1 MDLKADTIINY
12 REIKVMDILKGGPSI
27 LPLLDKLRNPYEDT
41 PILVTKWVEALPYR
55 VSVLSS
61 LDFRNTG
68 HLSVTTNCVT
78 TFIRF

>member
-1 MDLKADTIINY
+1 
-12 REIKVMDILKGGPSI
+12 MDILRGGPSI

-55 VSVLSS
+55 VRVVLTC
-61 LDFRNTG
+61 LDPRNTG
-68 HLSVTTNCVT
+68 QLLVTTSFAT

>member
-1 MDLKADTIINY
+1 MDLSTGAIIDY
-12 REIKVMDILKGGPSI
+12 REIKVMDILRGGPSI

-55 VSVLSS
+55 VCVLFV
-61 LDFRNTG
+61 LVIRNTG
-68 HLSVTTNCVT
+68 HLLVTTNFVI

>member
-1 MDLKADTIINY
+1 MDMLN
-12 REIKVMDILKGGPSI
+12 GGPSI

-55 VSVLSS
+55 VFFSHSFDS
-61 LDFRNTG
+61 RNTG
-68 HLSVTTNCVT
+68 HLSVTMSFVT